1 MKNYT
6 LEEGLDSL
14 DRIKLMMEYSLSK
27 TASENVLL
35 LSEQENE
42 LAMDRRLGIER
53 RNMQALGYNPSSSSD
68 MRKYRESLGFGGT
81 KIDGAT
87 ISEVLSKAREFF
99 FTPGGMTAQIV
110 LSIVGAPIG
119 LPVVFSTL
127 DIAII
132 INDFSIMIKNWKPY
146 AENSTSLMISDIK
159 SYEQNWFIHHWDN
172 NHGFQLVIEDLLIL
186 ITGGVF
192 KLAGLGAKQ
201 AYKIF
206 VNKTAAKG
214 VSKVVGEA
222 SAKLIEKKS
231 KIKLLPKPLANWAE
245 KKVNNLN
252 QGIDML
258 KIPQKSKTSIKS
270 LPKAG
275 VMGAL
280 TYGFAHW
287 LEKNLGRVDNNN
299 VIELSKFNL
308 DDKDIIDMTLKNNPK
323 LFPTGIKVFKMKLN
337 NDKTKIEKFIID
349 GKNYV
354 FIDELNYILKR
365 I

>member
-1 MKNYT
+1 M
-6 LEEGLDSL
+6 
-14 DRIKLMMEYSLSK
+14 I
-27 TASENVLL
+27 
-35 LSEQENE
+35 
-42 LAMDRRLGIER
+42 
-53 RNMQALGYNPSSSSD
+53 
-68 MRKYRESLGFGGT
+68 KYRESLGASFGGI
-81 KIDGAT
+81 KAAT
-87 ISEVLSKAREFF
+87 ISEGLSKAREFF
-99 FTPGGMTAQIV
+99 FNPTGMTIQIV
-110 LSIVGAPIG
+110 LSIAGAPIG
-119 LPVVFSTL
+119 IPVVFSIL
-127 DIAII
+127 DVAIF

-146 AENSTSLMISDIK
+146 AEGSTSLMISDMK
-159 SYEQNWFIHHWDN
+159 SYERNWFIHHWDN
-172 NHGFQLVIEDLLIL
+172 NPGFQLVIEDLLII

-192 KLAGLGAKQ
+192 KLVGLSAKQ

-206 VNKTAAKG
+206 LNRTAAKG
-214 VSKVVGEA
+214 VSKVAGEA

-231 KIKLLPKPLANWAE
+231 KIKLLPKPLADWAE

-258 KIPQKSKTSIKS
+258 KIPQKAKTSIKS

-287 LEKNLGRVDNNN
+287 LEKNLGRLDNNN

-308 DDKDIIDMTLKNNPK
+308 NDKDTIDMFLKNNPK
-323 LFPTGIKVFKMKLN
+323 LFPTGIKVFKMKVN
-337 NDKTKIEKFIID
+337 NDNTKIEKFIID

-354 FIDELNYILKR
+354 FIDEPNYILKR

>member
-14 DRIKLMMEYSLSK
+14 SRIKLMMEYSLSK

-68 MRKYRESLGFGGT
+68 MRKYRESIGAGGI
-81 KIDGAT
+81 KAAT
-87 ISEVLSKAREFF
+87 ISEGLLKAREFF
-99 FTPGGMTAQIV
+99 FTPEGMTAQIV

-119 LPVVFSTL
+119 IPVVFSIL
-127 DIAII
+127 DVAIF

-146 AENSTSLMISDIK
+146 AENSTSLMISDMK
-159 SYEQNWFIHHWDN
+159 SYERNWFIHHWDN
-172 NHGFQLVIEDLLIL
+172 NPGFQLVIEDLLII

-192 KLAGLGAKQ
+192 KLLGLGAKE

-206 VNKTAAKG
+206 ITKTGSKSI
-214 VSKVVGEA
+214 SKVAGEA

-258 KIPQKSKTSIKS
+258 KIPQKAKTSIKS

-275 VMGAL
+275 VTGAL

-287 LEKNLGRVDNNN
+287 LEKNLDRVDNHN
-299 VIELSKFNL
+299 VIELSKLKL
-308 DDKDIIDMTLKNNPK
+308 DDKDTIDLFLKKNPK

-354 FIDELNYILKR
+354 FIDEPNYILKR

>member
-14 DRIKLMMEYSLSK
+14 SRIKLLMEYSLSK
-27 TASENVLL
+27 TSSENVLL

-68 MRKYRESLGFGGT
+68 MRKYRESIGAGGI
-81 KIDGAT
+81 KAAT
-87 ISEVLSKAREFF
+87 ISEGLLKAREFF
-99 FTPGGMTAQIV
+99 FTPVGMTAQIV

-119 LPVVFSTL
+119 LPVAFSIL
-127 DIAII
+127 DVAIF

-146 AENSTSLMISDIK
+146 AENSTSLMMSDMK

-172 NHGFQLVIEDLLIL
+172 NHGFQLVIEDLLII
-186 ITGGVF
+186 ITGGAF
-192 KLAGLGAKQ
+192 KLVGLGAKQ

-206 VNKTAAKG
+206 ITKTGSKSI
-214 VSKVVGEA
+214 SKVAGEA

-258 KIPQKSKTSIKS
+258 KMPQKVKTSIKS

-299 VIELSKFNL
+299 VIELSKLNL
-308 DDKDIIDMTLKNNPK
+308 DDKDIIDMFLKKNPK
-323 LFPTGIKVFKMKLN
+323 LFPTGINNFKMKFK
-337 NDKTKIEKFIID
+337 DSFDEFFIVD
-349 GKNYV
+349 TQ
-354 FIDELNYILKR
+354 
-365 I
+365 

>member
-14 DRIKLMMEYSLSK
+14 DRIKLLMEYSLSK
-27 TASENVLL
+27 TASENVLS

-68 MRKYRESLGFGGT
+68 MRKYRESIGAGG
-81 KIDGAT
+81 IEAAT
-87 ISEVLSKAREFF
+87 ISEGLLKAREFF
-99 FTPGGMTAQIV
+99 FTPSGMTIQIV

-119 LPVVFSTL
+119 LPVVFSIL
-127 DIAII
+127 DVAIF

-159 SYEQNWFIHHWDN
+159 SYEQNWFIHHWNN

-192 KLAGLGAKQ
+192 KLVGLGAKH

-206 VNKTAAKG
+206 VNRTAAKG
-214 VSKVVGEA
+214 VSKVAGEA
-222 SAKLIEKKS
+222 SAKLVEKKA

-258 KIPQKSKTSIKS
+258 KIPQKAKTSIKS

-287 LEKNLGRVDNNN
+287 LEKNLHRVDNNN

-308 DDKDIIDMTLKNNPK
+308 DDKNTIDMMLENNPK
-323 LFPTGIKVFKMKLN
+323 LFPTGIKVFKIKFN
-337 NDKTKIEKFIID
+337 NDRTKIEKFIID

-354 FIDELNYILKR
+354 FIDEPNYILKR